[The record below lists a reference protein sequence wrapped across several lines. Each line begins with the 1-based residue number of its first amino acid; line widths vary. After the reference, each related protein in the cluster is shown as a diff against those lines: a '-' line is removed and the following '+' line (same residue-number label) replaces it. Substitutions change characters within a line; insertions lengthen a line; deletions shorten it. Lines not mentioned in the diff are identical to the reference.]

1 MVDRLSPRRAAV
13 WPALRDALDAL
24 SGDRGALSI
33 LDAGGGT
40 GGFAV
45 PLAGLGHSVTVVDPN
60 PDSLAALERRAAEA
74 QVSALV
80 RGVQGDAAGVSEVV
94 DAASYDAV
102 LCHSLLEVVDDPAG
116 ALTGLARALRPGG
129 VASILAAN
137 RTAAVLAR
145 AVSGRLADAVAVLTD
160 PDGRAGE
167 HDAVRR
173 RFVLSDLL
181 ALVDAAGLRAGPA
194 HGVRVFTDLVPGALL
209 DDPQAAAALAE
220 LERRVADTPAFRD
233 IATQLHLL
241 AFAD

>member
-1 MVDRLSPRRAAV
+1 M
-13 WPALRDALDAL
+13 WPALRGVLDDLAAN
-24 SGDRGALSI
+24 RGALTV

-45 PLAGLGHSVTVVDPN
+45 PLAELGHSVTVVDPS
-60 PDSLAALERRAAEA
+60 PDSLAALGRRAAEA

-80 RGVQGDAAGVSEVV
+80 RGVQGDAAGLSDVV
-94 DAASYDAV
+94 GTASYDVV
-102 LCHSLLEVVDDPAG
+102 LCHSLLEVVDDPAK
-116 ALTGLARALRPGG
+116 ALTGLARTLRPGG

-145 AVSGRLADAVAVLTD
+145 AVSGRLADALIVLTD
-160 PDGRAGE
+160 PAGRAGD
-167 HDAVRR
+167 HDALRR

-209 DDPQAAAALAE
+209 DDPHAAAALAE
-220 LERRVADTPAFRD
+220 LEERVADIPAFRD
-233 IATQLHLL
+233 IATQLHVL